1 MNHTAKEILMCR
13 VCSGK
18 GIAGQR
24 LRSIEPLIASRLG
37 FVPFPGTLNLQL
49 ENVVGFP
56 PSAVCFDLD
65 KFVAGNKAFRFYS
78 ADIYGNEVL
87 IARSFSCLAVSDN
100 LLEIIAPV
108 NLRRH
113 LRINDGD
120 AVELSLHLAL

>member
-1 MNHTAKEILMCR
+1 MSHSIKEILTGR

-18 GIAGQR
+18 GVAGQR
-24 LRSIEPLIASRLG
+24 LRSIEPVMAGRLG

-49 ENVVGFP
+49 DNVVCFP
-56 PSAVCFDLD
+56 PSTVCFDLD
-65 KFVAGNKAFRFYS
+65 KFVAGSKAFRFYS

-87 IARSFSCLAVSDN
+87 VARSFSCLAVSDS
-100 LLEIIAPV
+100 LLEIISPV

-113 LRINDGD
+113 LGIKDGD